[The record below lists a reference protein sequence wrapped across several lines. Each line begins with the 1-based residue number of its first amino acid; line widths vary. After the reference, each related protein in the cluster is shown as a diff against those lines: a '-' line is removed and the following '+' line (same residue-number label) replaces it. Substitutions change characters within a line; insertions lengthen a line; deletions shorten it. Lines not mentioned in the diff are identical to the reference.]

1 MAEFESEA
9 LGVKFSL
16 PDAIPV
22 SKQLLF
28 RGGVWGRRGN
38 DNFIRFWEGAKEL
51 VQDWECELIADPLAL
66 DLDAETDPRIA
77 DIVQYVGVQTAGH
90 ITDLGAVP
98 KNG

>member
-1 MAEFESEA
+1 MADFESEA
-9 LGVKFSL
+9 LGVKFSI

-22 SKQLLF
+22 RHQLLF
-28 RGGVWGRRGN
+28 RGGVWGRKGS

-51 VQDWECELIADPLAL
+51 VQNWECELIPDPQAL
-66 DLDAETDPRIA
+66 DMDQETNPRIA
-77 DIVQYVGVQTAGH
+77 DIVQYVGITTAGH